1 MGDNRG
7 MPGSVAQRIATKM
20 KRRASGFKG
29 KLDCRTTNKI
39 TFRLIIL
46 ASVNAI
52 RRIPLH
58 LSFSLSLSLPPPIAF
73 LHSTPRDPWPA
84 AMLVF
89 ATDNFPRRH
98 LIIGKFRGKRCLRI
112 SA

>member
-7 MPGSVAQRIATKM
+7 MPGSVARRIATKM

-58 LSFSLSLSLPPPIAF
+58 LLPLPSSTPLHAIHGPPPC
-73 LHSTPRDPWPA
+73 LYS
-84 AMLVF
+84 
-89 ATDNFPRRH
+89 RR
-98 LIIGKFRGKRCLRI
+98 IIFQGDT
-112 SA
+112 